1 MYKPGFL
8 KRLWQSF
15 YRVFTVRGNVIY
27 GENLYL
33 GIGARIFAPVNLVI
47 GDNVYIGKYSIIE
60 CDGKIGNNVLIASNV
75 GLVGR
80 RDHDFKEIEKSIR
93 EASWIGNDLNNKGRT
108 LKLVIEDDC
117 WIGYGAIILTGV
129 KIGRGAI
136 IGAGS
141 VVTKDVKPYSIVLG
155 NPAKKIGMRF
165 SKKEIRE
172 HERILY

>member
-1 MYKPGFL
+1 M
-8 KRLWQSF
+8 
-15 YRVFTVRGNVIY
+15 
-27 GENLYL
+27 
-33 GIGARIFAPVNLVI
+33 
-47 GDNVYIGKYSIIE
+47 
-60 CDGKIGNNVLIASNV
+60 
-75 GLVGR
+75 
-80 RDHDFKEIEKSIR
+80 
-93 EASWIGNDLNNKGRT
+93 NNKGRK

-117 WIGYGAIILTGV
+117 WIGCGAIILTGV

-172 HERILY
+172 HERILYGHNVY